1 MRTKFYHAKLPPLD
15 MRDGI
20 AIQMKFYWARRDPT
34 RPIHEQMLTGGINSK
49 VPGTDLHPLFID
61 YDRMYIKRVKR
72 EVKELMEKHKL
83 GDAYLFSSVP
93 DSFHVKFFY
102 DWFPFNKMLKIVKS
116 IEEEPGYPMIV
127 KKQGYT
133 TLRTCSKWDKRIPVY
148 KGRIASPYQKY
159 KTKRELDWGDML
171 RMAVLTLLDVK
182 HFKMMDFRK
191 GEVLGFTGK
200 MYEEAKKTDWNP
212 WIKELKG
219 IIEKETFEKYP
230 DDLLEKC
237 QKYLREKIREKR
249 KRKKRLPLPP
259 LISS

>member
-1 MRTKFYHAKLPPLD
+1 MKKKLYHAKLPPLN

-34 RPIHEQMLTGGINSK
+34 RPIHEQMLTGGVISK
-49 VPGTDLHPLFID
+49 VPGTNLHPLFID
-61 YDRMYIKRVKR
+61 YDRMYIKQVKR
-72 EVKELMEKHKL
+72 EVKELQKKHKL
-83 GDAYLFSSVP
+83 GDAHLFSSVP

-102 DWFPFNKMLKIVKS
+102 DWFPFNRMLKIVKS

-127 KKQGYT
+127 ERQGYT

-171 RMAVLTLLDVK
+171 RMAVLTLLDIK

-191 GEVLGFTGK
+191 GEVLGLTKK
-200 MYEEAKKTDWNP
+200 MYERLQKKDCTP
-212 WIKELKG
+212 CIEKLKS
-219 IIEKETFEKYP
+219 IIEREAFDEYP
-230 DDLLEKC
+230 DDLLERCHKC
-237 QKYLREKIREKR
+237 L
-249 KRKKRLPLPP
+249 RKK
-259 LISS
+259 